1 MQNESLIEQL
11 KERLYSLHCGDK
23 KQLDVIFSQSKK
35 LLVEAPAG
43 YGKTKTMISKIAY
56 LLASNQVADPKKILA
71 LTFGVNAAYKVK
83 KDVSEQLPKLM
94 QIKGLNP
101 LSLNEKL
108 FISNYHGFCRHIL
121 KLYGYLLHPNLKNID
136 ALISVDDS
144 KPKVLTSDFNVPSDA
159 AFFFSD
165 YNNAV
170 KTNNRGHLNKYT
182 ENYVNG
188 IKEIFL
194 PKNFIPYNAIIILVL
209 QLLSKY
215 PEILNFYQ
223 KYFPVIIV
231 DEFQDTNVLSWT
243 LLKQLITEETL
254 LILMGDSLQRI
265 YGFIGAIPDLMIEAQ
280 EKYRMNIIKLEK
292 NYRFKD
298 NAQMLLIDKNIR
310 LNAENPNQ
318 PNITTNVSI
327 KISYK
332 ENQQKEADSIVEKIK
347 YIIQNSNTNH
357 EKFALL
363 FNKRGNNANKIIET
377 ISLNNI
383 SYFYGLFTEDDHD
396 YLKFHNKCAS
406 YFIQLLAQDFSP
418 SKLSLKKFYSYI
430 ETTFKSE
437 KNQPTIRSLLELLDI
452 FFKRIIN
459 DYSWLSLEDKIMLIK
474 DTFEGKTL
482 KQNMEYVDQS
492 IIISTIHGAKGL
504 EWDYVF
510 IPDMEMYSIPS
521 WNLCDPCRYK
531 QNCNFIVNDST
542 DKKFLEELSVF
553 YVGVTRARKQVFFSA
568 SKSSLDKNG
577 NPTNSNISCF
587 LKLPGFTLNWD

>member
-1 MQNESLIEQL
+1 MQNESLIEEL
-11 KERLYSLHCGDK
+11 KERLHSLHCGDQ

-35 LLVEAPAG
+35 LIVEAPAG

-209 QLLSKY
+209 QLLAKY

-254 LILMGDSLQRI
+254 LILMGDALQRI
-265 YGFIGAIPDLMIEAQ
+265 YGFIGAIPDLIIEAQ
-280 EKYRMNIIKLEK
+280 EKYSMDIIKLEK

-298 NAQMLLIDKNIR
+298 NLQMLLIDKNIR
-310 LNAENPNQ
+310 LNAENPIK
-318 PNITTNVSI
+318 PNIINDVI
-327 KISYK
+327 IELCYK
-332 ENQQKEADSIVEKIK
+332 ENQQEEADAVVEKIK
-347 YIIQNSNTNH
+347 CITEKSISNN
-357 EKFALL
+357 KIAILI
-363 FNKRGNNANKIIET
+363 NKRGNNVNKIIEA
-377 ISLNNI
+377 ISQANI
-383 SYFYGLFTEDDHD
+383 SYFYGLFKEEDSD
-396 YLKFHNKCAS
+396 YLNFHNKCAS
-406 YFIQLLAQDFSP
+406 YFMQLLAQDFSP
-418 SKLSLKKFYSYI
+418 SKLSLNKFYSYI
-430 ETTFKSE
+430 ETVFISHKD
-437 KNQPTIRSLLELLDI
+437 KPTVMSLLELLNI
-452 FFKRIIN
+452 FFKRIVN
-459 DYSWLSLEDKIMLIK
+459 DYSWLSIEDKIMLIK
-474 DTFEGKTL
+474 DTFEDKTL
-482 KQNMEYVDQS
+482 KQNMEYVDQN
-492 IIISTIHGAKGL
+492 IIMSTIHGAKGL

-521 WNLCDPCRYK
+521 WNLCDPCKYK
-531 QNCNFIVNDST
+531 RNCNFILNESNM
-542 DKKFLEELSVF
+542 KKFLEELSVF

-568 SKSSLDKNG
+568 SKSSLDKYG
-577 NPTNSNISCF
+577 NATNSNISCF
-587 LKLPGFTLNWD
+587 LKLPGFTLNWG